1 MLEWWNG
8 IHASLKNWWGH
19 TRVGSTPTLG
29 TNNIKGTAYLSAA
42 HHKQAMPFIAS
53 QLRLSPATQ

>member
-19 TRVGSTPTLG
+19 TRVGSTPTSSIE
-29 TNNIKGTAYLSAA
+29 NILEEV
-42 HHKQAMPFIAS
+42 IAS
-53 QLRLSPATQ
+53 SAFGPARYLRYYLVILFNTVF